1 MVRLTAE
8 RSGSLCRSLLDVG
21 VSIGA
26 AETLAPDDG
35 QERFF

>member
-1 MVRLTAE
+1 MVRLTPE
-8 RSGSLCRSLLDVG
+8 RNGSLCRSLLDVG

-26 AETLAPDDG
+26 AETLAPADG